1 MTFFVIAFC
10 LCIHLYS
17 ISHFIGCFNWFVC
30 LLFLGAFLWSGS
42 VDSTLRVWDLASG
55 KCLATLAAAHGGP
68 GHTQAVTCLEFVPNA
83 GAEPFIASGAAD
95 NAVKLWGTSGN
106 LLHTVTH
113 GAMVTSLKAFK
124 DSLGGKN
131 KRF

>member
-1 MTFFVIAFC
+1 MF
-10 LCIHLYS
+10 
-17 ISHFIGCFNWFVC
+17 
-30 LLFLGAFLWSGS
+30 LLVVGALLWSGS

-55 KCLATLAAAHGGP
+55 KCLATLAAANGGP
-68 GHTQAVTCLEFVPNA
+68 GHTQAVTCLEFVPNT

-95 NAVKLWGTSGN
+95 NAVKLWSTTGS

-124 DSLGGKN
+124 DTLGGKFWLFYVMN
-131 KRF
+131 AYFPSQGFILFLIFSF